1 MLALIDGDVIA
12 HRSCET
18 RSIGIPPAGIE
29 SLVYITDPKER
40 EEVSNERDVEFL
52 NKAWG
57 LFIKEMESILE
68 NTWAEDF
75 LMAVKHPENFR
86 KDMFPEYK
94 IGRHKDPSKMNRFV
108 PMIRRLAVEEGLA
121 IYATG
126 READDLLRFWA
137 NQAVAA
143 SEDFVIASVDKD
155 LRCIPG
161 KHYNPRTQELTQ
173 VSALEATRLF
183 YKQLLMGDQSD
194 SIPGL
199 PRVGPVKADKVL
211 AGLESEE
218 EMQAAVVFM
227 YQDVMGDAWFDW
239 LLSNGKML
247 HIQHYEHDW
256 FQCSSWDVIQQLK
269 AQDNMFFEN
278 MSTAHIPAVP
288 PPPAVGL
295 PPAAPEKPR
304 LAPSLRPG
312 APPAPPPS
320 PPPLQPKPP
329 QEGTAPQ
336 KPANPTSGPAVK
348 KGIPFAGSFNLKK

>member
-18 RSIGIPPAGIE
+18 RSIGIPPAGIDT
-29 SLVYITDPKER
+29 LVYITDPKER
-40 EEVSNERDVEFL
+40 EEVSAERDSEFL

-57 LFIKEMESILE
+57 KFVVELESILKY
-68 NTWAEDF
+68 TWAEEF

-121 IYATG
+121 IYAVG

-137 NQAVAA
+137 NQAVRAN
-143 SEDFVIASVDKD
+143 EDFVIASIDKD
-155 LRCIPG
+155 LKCIPG
-161 KHYNPRTQELTQ
+161 THYNPRTAELIQ
-173 VSALEATRLF
+173 VSQLEATRLF

-211 AGLESEE
+211 AGLDTEE

-227 YQDVMGDAWFDW
+227 YQDVMGDSWFDW

-247 HIQHYEHDW
+247 HIQHHEHDW
-256 FQCSSWDVIQQLK
+256 FQCSEWDVVQQLK
-269 AQDNMFFEN
+269 SQDHMFFEN
-278 MSTAHIPAVP
+278 MSTAHLPAAP
-288 PPPAVGL
+288 PPPATGL
-295 PPAAPEKPR
+295 PPAAPGKPR
-304 LAPSLRPG
+304 LAPALHPG

-320 PPPLQPKPP
+320 PPPSPPAPPPVGNATLKPQAP
-329 QEGTAPQ
+329 ATGT
-336 KPANPTSGPAVK
+336 TIK
-348 KGIPFAGSFNLKK
+348 KGTPFAGPFNLKK